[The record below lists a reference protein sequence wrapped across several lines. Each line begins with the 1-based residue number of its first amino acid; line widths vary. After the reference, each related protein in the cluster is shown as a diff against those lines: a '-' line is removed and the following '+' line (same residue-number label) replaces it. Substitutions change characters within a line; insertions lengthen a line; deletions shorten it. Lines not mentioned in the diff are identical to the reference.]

1 MPEQCHRLNGELDFR
16 NADDLRYQLMSMV
29 AANQDDLVVD
39 CDGLRF
45 IDTTGVSVFTG
56 VSGILAR
63 AHRRFR
69 LVNVHGNPRRKIEV
83 LGLTK
88 LLGLENAR

>member
-1 MPEQCHRLNGELDFR
+1 MPELRRRLKGELDFR
-16 NADDLRYQLMSMV
+16 NADELRKQLTSMV
-29 AANQDDLVVD
+29 ADSQDDVVLD

-56 VSGILAR
+56 VSGLLAR
-63 AHRRFR
+63 AHRGFR
-69 LVNVHGNPRRKIEV
+69 LVNVHGSPRRKIEM

-88 LLGLENAR
+88 LFGLENAR